1 MITWFFISN
10 TENIKMKLY
19 FKAPWPNTPNAHVTS
34 FSTQLDERQ
43 LECAD
48 FEVII
53 SDMDKTV
60 FLVGQ
65 MDLSVLFEN
74 DYLEDYD
81 KTTDKSWKTTVD
93 TFTKQYNREIRRTK
107 K

>member
-1 MITWFFISN
+1 
-10 TENIKMKLY
+10 
-19 FKAPWPNTPNAHVTS
+19 
-34 FSTQLDERQ
+34 
-43 LECAD
+43 
-48 FEVII
+48 
-53 SDMDKTV
+53 
-60 FLVGQ
+60 